1 MWFRV
6 AIATLLLGGI
16 AGATGTTS
24 SKEGVI
30 DPKADAAL
38 RRMSDYV
45 GKLQSFRVDA
55 TTVDE
60 KVTKDGQKIQEVQ
73 QQAITVKRPGQM
85 KVDRLGPNGHATL
98 LDDGKQ
104 LALYNSDKQVFATA
118 PAKPELQGAVED
130 VRNRLN
136 VDAPGA
142 DLFVPNSYGILTDG
156 LETGHYVGLEP
167 IDGQMAHHIAVTK
180 GDTDWQIWI
189 KDGPEAVPLRFVITS
204 KDMNGQPQFTTELRN
219 WQLNPV
225 VPSSTFAFAPPA
237 GARRVEMVRPQPQG
251 GAQ

>member
-1 MWFRV
+1 MLFRV
-6 AIATLLLGGI
+6 AIATILLGGI

-24 SKEGVI
+24 GEEGVI
-30 DPKADAAL
+30 DPRADAAL

-45 GKLQSFRVDA
+45 GKLQSFRVDT

-60 KVTKDGQKIQEVQ
+60 KVTKDGQKIQQVQ

-98 LDDGKQ
+98 TNDGKQ
-104 LALYNSDKQVFATA
+104 VAVYNSDKQVFATA
-118 PAKPELQGAVED
+118 PSKPDLTSSVDE
-130 VRNRLN
+130 VRNKLN
-136 VDAPGA
+136 IDAPGA
-142 DLFVPNSYGILTDG
+142 DLFLPNAYATLTDG

-225 VPSSTFAFAPPA
+225 VP
-237 GARRVEMVRPQPQG
+237 
-251 GAQ
+251 

>member
-1 MWFRV
+1 
-6 AIATLLLGGI
+6 LLGGV

-24 SKEGVI
+24 SQEGVI

-38 RRMSDYV
+38 RRMSDYT

-60 KVTKDGQKIQEVQ
+60 KITKDGHKVQAVQ

-98 LDDGKQ
+98 IDDGKQ
-104 LALYNSDKQVFATA
+104 LSLYNSDKQVYATS
-118 PAKPELQGAVED
+118 PAKPDLEASVDE
-130 VRNRLN
+130 VRSKLN

-142 DLFVPNSYGILTDG
+142 DLFAPNSYAILTDG
-156 LETGHYVGLEP
+156 LQQGRYIGLEP
-167 IDGQMAHHIAVTK
+167 IDGVMAHHIAVTK

-189 KDGPEAVPLRFVITS
+189 KDGPDAVPLRFVITS

-219 WQLNPV
+219 WQLNPM

-237 GARRVEMVRPQPQG
+237 GARRVEMQRPKQQQQQQG